1 MSRSSLSRR
10 DFIRLSCCS
19 AAGAAM
25 ATGMGRFGLVNAY
38 AQCTATGGYKA
49 LVCIFL
55 FGGNDGNNTL
65 IPFGGA
71 WRFSIHPPPVDWFVP
86 DFNDLSWFDRAGNFH
101 SDALHVVERFTA
113 RDQDHLNYEATIED
127 PKVFTRPWKMSMPL
141 YRIVEK
147 NAQILEYKCVEFS
160 EDVIYGHLY
169 KVPLK

>member
-1 MSRSSLSRR
+1 MSRSSLTRR

-65 IPFGGA
+65 IPFDNTGYNAYLTARGASANGGLGLPQGSLLPITPGA
-71 WRFSIHPPPVDWFVP
+71 NPQPLYSAF
-86 DFNDLSWFDRAGNFH
+86 
-101 SDALHVVERFTA
+101 ALHP
-113 RDQDHLNYEATIED
+113 Q
-127 PKVFTRPWKMSMPL
+127 MPAIQAL
-141 YRIVEK
+141 YNSGQV
-147 NAQILEYKCVEFS
+147 A
-160 EDVIYGHLY
+160 
-169 KVPLK
+169 

>member
-38 AQCTATGGYKA
+38 AQGPTYKA

-65 IPFGGA
+65 IPNDIPGYNAYLTARGASANGGLGLPQGGPTPLLPITPGA
-71 WRFSIHPPPVDWFVP
+71 NSQPYSAF
-86 DFNDLSWFDRAGNFH
+86 
-101 SDALHVVERFTA
+101 ALHPQMPA
-113 RDQDHLNYEATIED
+113 IQNLYNSG
-127 PKVFTRPWKMSMPL
+127 KVAF
-141 YRIVEK
+141 V
-147 NAQILEYKCVEFS
+147 
-160 EDVIYGHLY
+160 
-169 KVPLK
+169 

>member
-38 AQCTATGGYKA
+38 AQGPTYKA

-65 IPFGGA
+65 IPFDTSGYNAYLAARGDSVA
-71 WRFSIHPPPVDWFVP
+71 NP
-86 DFNDLSWFDRAGNFH
+86 AT
-101 SDALHVVERFTA
+101 ALGLPQNSLLPINVKTVTS
-113 RDQDHLNYEATIED
+113 QPY
-127 PKVFTRPWKMSMPL
+127 
-141 YRIVEK
+141 
-147 NAQILEYKCVEFS
+147 
-160 EDVIYGHLY
+160 
-169 KVPLK
+169 